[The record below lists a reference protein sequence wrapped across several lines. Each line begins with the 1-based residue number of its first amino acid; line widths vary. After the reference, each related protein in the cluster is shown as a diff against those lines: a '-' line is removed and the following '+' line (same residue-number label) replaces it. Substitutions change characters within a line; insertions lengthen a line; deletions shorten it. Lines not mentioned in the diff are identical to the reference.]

1 MELGGADN
9 LPQDVT
15 HQRIIGVLCSDERI
29 ADDLCTFIE
38 PELGTRPVIIR
49 EDEIHRVEV
58 LIVAENTI
66 NGVILCVERVRHQGF
81 TIPLMVVTRD
91 DQPAAFERAFSAGAD
106 DFVTVPNRKSEL
118 PLRLIAIRR
127 RASGIWTRE
136 SMPVHLDSVRGSSS
150 VASESNVESAPI
162 STRGAVV
169 VKGLRVVLTTREL
182 AMFKYLRAKPKVWV
196 NAAELLSAVSDC
208 PSQRDSTLVRVH
220 MSAIRKKL
228 GKYAHLIESRRTYG
242 YRWVGIPGEI

>member
-1 MELGGADN
+1 MELGIAGN
-9 LPQDVT
+9 LPQNVK
-15 HQRIIGVLCSDERI
+15 HQRSIGVLCSDGRI
-29 ADDLCTFIE
+29 AAELCTFIE
-38 PELGTRPVIIR
+38 SELGTRPVVLR
-49 EDEIHRVEV
+49 EDEINRMDVV
-58 LIVAENTI
+58 IVAENTMD
-66 NGVILCVERVRHQGF
+66 GVVSSVKRVRQHGF

-118 PLRLIAIRR
+118 PLRLVAIRR

-136 SMPVHLDSVRGSSS
+136 SIPVHLDSAQRSNST
-150 VASESNVESAPI
+150 ASEHARESAPI

-182 AMFKYLRAKPKVWV
+182 ALLKYLCAKPKVWV
-196 NAAELLSAVSDC
+196 TASELLSMVCDC

-220 MSAIRKKL
+220 VSAIRKKL

-242 YRWVGIPGEI
+242 YRWVGNPGEI